1 MEISNFTFTV
11 LSLLAQLLMMD
22 SDCWNRVPPIPMTS
36 AISWLTAITTWENV
50 FQINR
55 QVFQTDCVFQQ
66 KKGRIDS
73 RLQKGSL
80 D

>member
-50 FQINR
+50 FQINH
-55 QVFQTDCVFQQ
+55 QVFPTDCVFQQ